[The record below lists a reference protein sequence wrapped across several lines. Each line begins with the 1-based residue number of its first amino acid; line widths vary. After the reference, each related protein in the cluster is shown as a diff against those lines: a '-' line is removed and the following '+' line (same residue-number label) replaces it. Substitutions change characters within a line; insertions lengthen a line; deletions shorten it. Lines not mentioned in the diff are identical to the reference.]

1 MDNAH
6 SETELK
12 LHCADLME
20 VQHRLQRLRA
30 RQIAQRVLEINFRYE
45 NAGLRLA
52 ADGIILRLRQDS
64 RARLTL
70 KMPGETAPGQD
81 SILQRFEA
89 EVEVSDFDTAA
100 LILERLGYH
109 VQLRYEKYRSTWA
122 LGGAE
127 VVLDELPCGNFV
139 EIEGDSQQI
148 ERVVKS
154 LALEQAPR
162 LPLSYAGLFSVIQAH
177 LGLPLH
183 DLTFA
188 AFANI
193 SLPPNFFADLAA
205 DAGDG

>member
-1 MDNAH
+1 MDSAH

-12 LHCADLME
+12 LHCADLMQ
-20 VQHRLQRLRA
+20 VQHRLQRLGA
-30 RQIAQRVLEINFRYE
+30 RQLAPRVLEVNLRYE
-45 NAGLRLA
+45 NAGYGLA
-52 ADGIILRLRQDS
+52 ADGILLRLRQDS

-70 KMPGETAPGQD
+70 KMPGASAPGQD

-122 LGGAE
+122 LGNAE
-127 VVLDELPCGNFV
+127 VVLDELPCGDFV
-139 EIEGDSQQI
+139 EIEGDPQQI
-148 ERVVKS
+148 ERAVRA
-154 LALEQAPR
+154 LELEQAPR
-162 LPLSYAGLFSVIQAH
+162 LPLSYAELFSIIQAH

-183 DLTFA
+183 DLTFE